1 MRIPKRYG
9 QSKSNKCPFCGV
21 EATFQNAQGIPV
33 CRRHRDFSLDDL
45 RCVCGESLEPMTG
58 KFGPYFHCMNCGNIN
73 FRKGIEFNEGRINRK
88 KEPEL
93 KMKNPRKFE
102 EVKSKIKK
110 DNDGPRE
117 ITVTSDE
124 LDFMFE

>member
-1 MRIPKRYG
+1 MYIPKRYG
-9 QSKSNKCPFCGV
+9 ESRFDGCPFCGKQ
-21 EATFQNAQGIPV
+21 ATVKSPQKLLV
-33 CRRHRDFSLDDL
+33 CNLHKDSMLPEIM
-45 RCVCGESLEPMTG
+45 CVCGSFLVLMEG
-58 KFGPYFHCMNCGNIN
+58 KFGPFFNCMNCGNIN